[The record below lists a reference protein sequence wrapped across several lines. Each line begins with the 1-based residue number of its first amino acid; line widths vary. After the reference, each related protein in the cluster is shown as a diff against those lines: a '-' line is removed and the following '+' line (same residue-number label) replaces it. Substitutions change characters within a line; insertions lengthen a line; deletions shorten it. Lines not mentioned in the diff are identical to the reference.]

1 MFFTLEDPNAK
12 IKGSRDPL
20 GAQPIWSAFG
30 RHVVT
35 NLTTQTNSTRGFTIL
50 LLGRYLAERAI
61 EDGRIGRELALD
73 SFLRFEQIGAYV
85 RHEAHGVGGEIRGIE
100 RVRARLGEQRGLVPI
115 AADTDGYILSDQRV
129 NGLWG
134 LFSVSARVSGLI
146 PDGPVGLT
154 PKATEF
160 VELRY
165 LPALQPAM
173 GHLLR
178 LVARGGKLD
187 TRTPDAVY
195 AALRTVLAESF
206 TSAEQD
212 FYGQYLRD
220 GMHVRNAAPGR
231 QQRFRKLLDR
241 VDLAA
246 PSGRS
251 GIVRL
256 CELARPVDREL
267 AYRLDRIVRMEA
279 VLAPAMSLFDL
290 MLTRSNRKL
299 RDLEEEL
306 TRRWGAPV
314 PGVDAAVNQDL
325 LGEVGSVWSEVVR
338 ACFDRCQRGLAGGNY
353 RESLRALLEWHEY
366 VMHRR
371 GGAAWVRAAADDE
384 TLDVRYRGA
393 EQELPSRDELA
404 ELWRNGYFIDSLRAI
419 TRQLG
424 EAA

>member
-20 GAQPIWSAFG
+20 GAQPIWTAFG

-50 LLGRYLAERAI
+50 LLGRYLAEQAI

-73 SFLRFEQIGAYV
+73 AFLRFEQIGAYV
-85 RHEAHGVGGEIRGIE
+85 RHAAHGVGGEIRGIE
-100 RVRARLGEQRGLVPI
+100 RVRSRLREHRGLVPI
-115 AADTDGYILSDQRV
+115 AADPDGYILGDQRV

-154 PKATEF
+154 PEANEF
-160 VELRY
+160 VELQY

-173 GHLLR
+173 GRLSR

-187 TRTPDAVY
+187 TRAPDGVFG
-195 AALRTVLAESF
+195 ALSRVLSESF
-206 TSAEQD
+206 TGEEQH

-220 GMHVRNAAPGR
+220 GLHVRNAPPGR
-231 QQRFRKLLDR
+231 QQRFRELLDH
-241 VDLAA
+241 VDLAT

-251 GIVRL
+251 GVVRL
-256 CELARPVDREL
+256 YELARPVDREL
-267 AYRLDRIVRMEA
+267 AYRLDRIVRTEA
-279 VLAPAMSLFDL
+279 VLAPAMTLFDF
-290 MLTRSNRKL
+290 MLTCHNRQLGDMAK
-299 RDLEEEL
+299 EL
-306 TRRWGAPV
+306 TERWDTPM
-314 PGVDAAVNQDL
+314 PGVDAENNHDL
-325 LGEVGSVWSEVVR
+325 LGEVGLVWSEVVR
-338 ACFDRCQRGLAGGNY
+338 GCFDRCQQGLAGGNY
-353 RESLRALLEWHEY
+353 RESLRALLEWHEH
-366 VMHRR
+366 VMHSR
-371 GGAAWVRAAADDE
+371 GGASWVRAATDG
-384 TLDVRYRGA
+384 TLDVRYRGE

-404 ELWRNGYFIDSLRAI
+404 ELWRNGYFIDSLKAI

>member
-20 GAQPIWSAFG
+20 GAQPIWTAFG

-50 LLGRYLAERAI
+50 LLGRYLAEQAI

-73 SFLRFEQIGAYV
+73 AFLRFEQIGAYV
-85 RHEAHGVGGEIRGIE
+85 RHAAHGVGGEIRGIE
-100 RVRARLGEQRGLVPI
+100 RVRSRLREHRGLVPI
-115 AADTDGYILSDQRV
+115 AADPDGYILGDQRV

-154 PKATEF
+154 PEANEF
-160 VELRY
+160 VELQY

-173 GHLLR
+173 GRLSR

-187 TRTPDAVY
+187 TRAPDGVFG
-195 AALRTVLAESF
+195 ALSRVLSESF
-206 TSAEQD
+206 TGEEQH

-220 GMHVRNAAPGR
+220 GLHVRNAPPGR
-231 QQRFRKLLDR
+231 QQRFRELLDH
-241 VDLAA
+241 VDLAT

-251 GIVRL
+251 GVVRL
-256 CELARPVDREL
+256 YELARPVDRDL
-267 AYRLDRIVRMEA
+267 AYRLDRIVRTEA
-279 VLAPAMSLFDL
+279 VLAPAMTLFDF
-290 MLTRSNRKL
+290 MLTCHNRQLGDMAK
-299 RDLEEEL
+299 EL
-306 TRRWGAPV
+306 TERWDTPM
-314 PGVDAAVNQDL
+314 PGVDAENNHDL
-325 LGEVGSVWSEVVR
+325 LGEVGLVWSEVVR
-338 ACFDRCQRGLAGGNY
+338 GCFDRCQQGLAGGNY
-353 RESLRALLEWHEY
+353 RESLRALLEWHEH
-366 VMHRR
+366 VMHSR
-371 GGAAWVRAAADDE
+371 GGASWVRAATDG
-384 TLDVRYRGA
+384 TLDVRYRGE

-404 ELWRNGYFIDSLRAI
+404 ELWRNGYFIDSLKAI